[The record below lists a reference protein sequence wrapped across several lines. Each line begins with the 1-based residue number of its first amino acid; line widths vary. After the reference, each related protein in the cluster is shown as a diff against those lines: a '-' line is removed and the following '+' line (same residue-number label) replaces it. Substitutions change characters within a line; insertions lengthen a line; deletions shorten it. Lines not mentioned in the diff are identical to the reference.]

1 VNQLISWSVFIEDE
15 TSEKTTADRAD
26 FDNGKT
32 TMRRLENYVKKYG
45 PEFGPKLFHALQSQ
59 AAHTGVSARLRKKI
73 DVLTGKASAVPKPED
88 ATLPLFPESVLD
100 ASESTLSV
108 AISA

>member
-1 VNQLISWSVFIEDE
+1 MLRRSLRVLGTILI
-15 TSEKTTADRAD
+15 
-26 FDNGKT
+26 
-32 TMRRLENYVKKYG
+32 
-45 PEFGPKLFHALQSQ
+45 
-59 AAHTGVSARLRKKI
+59 TGSCVAYLLWKI
-73 DVLTGKASAVPKPED
+73 DVLTGKASAAPKPED